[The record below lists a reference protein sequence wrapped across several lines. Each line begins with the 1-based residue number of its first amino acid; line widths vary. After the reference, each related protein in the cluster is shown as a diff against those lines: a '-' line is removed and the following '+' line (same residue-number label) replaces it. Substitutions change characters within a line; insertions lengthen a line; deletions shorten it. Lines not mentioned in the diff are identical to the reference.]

1 MKKISSIACLSIIII
16 FAFACSSST
25 EGETVV
31 TNEGAAT
38 TKSKVDVSM
47 KEWDVD
53 VSPNYKMGKHIKPG
67 ELTLT
72 LKNEG
77 NLEHNLVLL
86 NNNQHE
92 DLALSEDGSMADES
106 LLDVLGKIEVI
117 QPGETAELII
127 NDLPAGTY
135 AFICNT
141 AGHYEQG
148 MVYKFIA
155 R

>member
-1 MKKISSIACLSIIII
+1 M
-16 FAFACSSST
+16 
-25 EGETVV
+25 E
-31 TNEGAAT
+31 
-38 TKSKVDVSM
+38 
-47 KEWDVD
+47 
-53 VSPNYKMGKHIKPG
+53 Y
-67 ELTLT
+67 
-72 LKNEG
+72 
-77 NLEHNLVLL
+77 LL
-86 NNNQHE
+86 NNNKHE
-92 DLALSEDGSMADES
+92 DLELSEDGSTADENQ
-106 LLDVLGKIEVI
+106 LDILGKIESI

>member
-77 NLEHNLVLL
+77 DLEHNLVLL
-86 NNNQHE
+86 NNNKQLKE
-92 DLALSEDGSMADES
+92 
-106 LLDVLGKIEVI
+106 
-117 QPGETAELII
+117 
-127 NDLPAGTY
+127 
-135 AFICNT
+135 NT
-141 AGHYEQG
+141 
-148 MVYKFIA
+148 
-155 R
+155 

>member
-1 MKKISSIACLSIIII
+1 
-16 FAFACSSST
+16 
-25 EGETVV
+25 
-31 TNEGAAT
+31 
-38 TKSKVDVSM
+38 
-47 KEWDVD
+47 
-53 VSPNYKMGKHIKPG
+53 MGKHIKPG

-72 LKNEG
+72 LTNDG

-86 NNNQHE
+86 NNNIHE
-92 DLALSEDGSMADES
+92 DLPLTEDGSMADES
-106 LLDVLGKIEVI
+106 KLDILGKIEGI
-117 QPGETAELII
+117 QAGETAELVI